1 MTADQAYRVL
11 GVNATSSRAEAEQAF
26 RSRHEKLQRQI
37 VPGQPADVRQRAIDE
52 IAELVS
58 AWELLKNRPWP
69 SYSPPPAK
77 RQSQPSQSYTA
88 PPANRQSQPRPLPVP
103 AFAHPQ
109 SGARRRSGSASAP
122 PLPNR
127 AVAISFVI
135 AAVMMLAV
143 VLLCVGT
150 SATGKS
156 QKSAQ
161 LRVLSAPWCQVELD
175 GKALGPSGQAKAFEA
190 TEGRHTLTLRR
201 DGKVL
206 RSDLQLSQGQDTL
219 VWVQFE
225 KGQIDVS
232 QQ

>member
-1 MTADQAYRVL
+1 M
-11 GVNATSSRAEAEQAF
+11 
-26 RSRHEKLQRQI
+26 
-37 VPGQPADVRQRAIDE
+37 VPGQQLAVRQQAAGE
-52 IAELVS
+52 VAELVS
-58 AWELLKNRPWP
+58 AWEVLKNMPW
-69 SYSPPPAK
+69 
-77 RQSQPSQSYTA
+77 QSYT
-88 PPANRQSQPRPLPVP
+88 PPPPSSRSRPRPQPVP

-127 AVAISFVI
+127 AVAISFLI

-143 VLLCVGT
+143 VLLCVGA

-161 LRVLSAPWCQVELD
+161 FRILSAPWCQVELD
-175 GKALGPSGQAKAFEA
+175 SKALGPSGQAKAFEA

-206 RSDLQLSQGQDTL
+206 RSALQLPQGQETL

>member
-1 MTADQAYRVL
+1 MTVDQACRVL
-11 GVNATSSRAEAEQAF
+11 GVSQNSSRSQVEQAYK
-26 RSRHEKLQRQI
+26 SKLEKLQRKM
-37 VPGQPADVRQRAIDE
+37 VTGQPLALREKATREV
-52 IAELVS
+52 AELVS
-58 AWELLKNRPWP
+58 AWELLKSRPWP
-69 SYSPPPAK
+69 SYSPPPA
-77 RQSQPSQSYTA
+77 
-88 PPANRQSQPRPLPVP
+88 NRQSQPRPQPVP
-103 AFAHPQ
+103 AFAHQQ

-127 AVAISFVI
+127 AVAASFLI

-143 VLLCVGT
+143 VLLCVRT
-150 SATGKS
+150 SATGKP

-161 LRVLSAPWCQVELD
+161 FRVLSAPWCQVDLD
-175 GKALGPSGQAKAFEA
+175 GKALGPSGQAKAFEV

-201 DGKVL
+201 NGQVL
-206 RSDLQLSQGQDTL
+206 RSALQLSRGLETL